1 MCVHIMTNKLVNIIC
16 SFKNKQAAAPP
27 FFVFSQLQ
35 KIEFFA
41 IILSQSPMYIN
52 REK

>member
-1 MCVHIMTNKLVNIIC
+1 MTNKLVNIIC
-16 SFKNKQAAAPP
+16 SFKNKQAAAPFC
-27 FFVFSQLQ
+27 FFSIA